1 MRIAILADIHGNLPA
16 FEAVLRHVRQQ
27 GVDQVIIAGDL
38 VNGAPD
44 SIECWQLAQTVP
56 CVLLRGNHE
65 RYVFDFGLPH
75 APAVWQT
82 ERFAPVHWTVAQFST
97 AERRQLSELPFAV
110 RPPAAPDLLI
120 VHASLR
126 RDNDLIAAYTPEAE
140 LAAMFPDSPEN
151 YIVRGHEHWCQMR
164 LWGERTIITTGSV
177 GWTLD
182 ENQATAQ
189 YLILEQRA
197 NRWSIQHQA
206 VAYDIHLTV
215 QRFHTTGYLQATG
228 PMGRLMLREIATAS
242 SQIVPF
248 LHAYERWLLA
258 EPQKELSLA
267 EGIERFFR
275 LY

>member
-16 FEAVLRHVRQQ
+16 FEAVLQHVHQQ
-27 GVDQVIIAGDL
+27 KVDQLVIAGDL
-38 VNGAPD
+38 INGAPD
-44 SIECWQLAQTVP
+44 SALCWQLAQTVP
-56 CVLLRGNHE
+56 CLILRGNHE
-65 RYVFDFGLPH
+65 RYIFDFGLPH

-82 ERFAPVHWTVAQFST
+82 ERFAPVQWTAAQFT
-97 AERRQLSELPFAV
+97 DAERHSFRKLPFAI

-140 LAAMFPDSPEN
+140 LPEMFPNSLER
-151 YIVRGHEHWCQMR
+151 YIVRGHEHWCQVR
-164 LWGERTIITTGSV
+164 LWGDRTIITTGSV
-177 GWTLD
+177 GWALD

-189 YLILEQRA
+189 YLILEQHA
-197 NRWSIQHQA
+197 NRWSIHHQA
-206 VAYDIHLTV
+206 VPYDVNLTV
-215 QRFHTTGYLQATG
+215 QRFHTTGYLKETG

-248 LHAYERWLLA
+248 LRIYERWFLE
-258 EPQKELSLA
+258 EPLSLA
-267 EGIERFFR
+267 AGVERFFK

>member
-189 YLILEQRA
+189 YLDLRA
-197 NRWSIQHQA
+197 AGQSL
-206 VAYDIHLTV
+206 VDS
-215 QRFHTTGYLQATG
+215 
-228 PMGRLMLREIATAS
+228 AS
-242 SQIVPF
+242 SRCLRYTF
-248 LHAYERWLLA
+248 DRATFSHHWLSPSNWPDGTPDA
-258 EPQKELSLA
+258 A
-267 EGIERFFR
+267 RDCNGFFTDRAFFAR
-275 LY
+275 L